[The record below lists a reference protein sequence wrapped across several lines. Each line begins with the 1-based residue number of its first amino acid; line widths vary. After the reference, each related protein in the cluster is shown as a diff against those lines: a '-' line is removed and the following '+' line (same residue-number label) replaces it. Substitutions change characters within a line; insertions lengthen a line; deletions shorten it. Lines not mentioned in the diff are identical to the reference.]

1 MKRAG
6 ISPWSARQATSR
18 MPKKKSKVSSFE
30 GHWQDATKKFRF
42 SNCLSWDRCY
52 TKSMNDQL
60 EIQGDRREEMEQ
72 LQEAEACGFD
82 HLSADERAEWETFLD
97 QGDMDFPHHPADP
110 FED

>member
-1 MKRAG
+1 
-6 ISPWSARQATSR
+6 
-18 MPKKKSKVSSFE
+18 
-30 GHWQDATKKFRF
+30 
-42 SNCLSWDRCY
+42 
-52 TKSMNDQL
+52 MNDQL

-97 QGDMDFPHHPADP
+97 QGDMDFPHHPADQ